1 MTTTNIKIE
10 DIDKLAE
17 LARLDIPANEKE
29 SVLKDLGSIL
39 KYIDQIS
46 EVSVAESRE
55 IPTHRNVM
63 REDVVDEK
71 NATYTDVLLKEA
83 PKTQDGF
90 LKVKKIL

>member
-1 MTTTNIKIE
+1 MTTTNLKIE

-17 LARLDIPANEKE
+17 LARLDIPEAEKE

-46 EVSVAESRE
+46 EVSVPESRE
-55 IPTHRNVM
+55 IPIHRNIM
-63 REDVVDEK
+63 REDIVDGQ
-71 NATYTDVLLKEA
+71 NGTYTEVILKEA

>member
-1 MTTTNIKIE
+1 MEIK

-17 LARLDIPANEKE
+17 LARLEIPEAEKE

-46 EVSVAESRE
+46 EVSVPESRE
-55 IPTHRNVM
+55 IPTHRNIM
-63 REDVVDEK
+63 REDIVDEK
-71 NATYTDVLLKEA
+71 NANYTDAILKEV
-83 PKTQDGF
+83 PKTESGF

>member
-1 MTTTNIKIE
+1 MTTTNLKIE

-17 LARLDIPANEKE
+17 LARLDIPEAEKE

-39 KYIDQIS
+39 KYIDQIA
-46 EVSVAESRE
+46 EVSVPENRE
-55 IPTHRNVM
+55 IPSHRNIL
-63 REDVVDEK
+63 REDIVDED
-71 NATYTDVLLKEA
+71 NGTYGDILLGEA